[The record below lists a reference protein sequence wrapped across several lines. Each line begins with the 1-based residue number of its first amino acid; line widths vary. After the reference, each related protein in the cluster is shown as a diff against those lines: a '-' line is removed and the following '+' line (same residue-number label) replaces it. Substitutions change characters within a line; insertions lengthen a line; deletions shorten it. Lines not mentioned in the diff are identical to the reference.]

1 MAADN
6 KTGPNGV
13 EEVIGEITIRLS
25 ESLGLQITVN
35 GVMNGPAFLEMA
47 LGYLRQYTDRA
58 WDKSWVDTDDEGA

>member
-13 EEVIGEITIRLS
+13 EGAIGEVTIRLS
-25 ESLGLQITVN
+25 ESLGLQITVS
-35 GVMNGPAFLEMA
+35 GAMNGPAFLEMA

-58 WDKSWVDTDDEGA
+58 WDKSWVGTDNEGA

>member
-1 MAADN
+1 MAADS

-13 EEVIGEITIRLS
+13 EGAIGEVTIRLS

-35 GVMNGPAFLEMA
+35 GAMNSPAFLEMA
-47 LGYLRQYTDRA
+47 SGYLRQYTDRA